1 MSILNR
7 RRELCLASVFALALT
22 GAAGAA
28 DLAVKAPILAP
39 VVGWSWT
46 GLYLGVGGGTA
57 WGTKEYDWNIDA
69 TIASVQNQLGAP
81 GAIPPLGL
89 RSQGSHGINGGF
101 FGGQIGY
108 NYQIAWAVLGVQ
120 ADAHWA
126 DISGDGNC
134 FALAITNCSAKV
146 ESFGTVTAKLGGTV
160 DRALLYAKGGF
171 AWENAKS
178 DINVLGLGAGNVL
191 AGAIPGGVNFVLASE
206 VSENRTGWTW
216 GAGVEYAFAPN
227 WSGFVEYNYLDFG
240 KKTQNYLY
248 SVSVPAAALTLALP
262 IPTELNEQYHVVKAG
277 LNYRFNW
284 AAPVVARY

>member
-1 MSILNR
+1 MTILNR
-7 RRELCLASVFALALT
+7 RRELCLASVFALAFT

-28 DLAVKAPILAP
+28 DLPVRAPIMAP
-39 VVGWSWT
+39 VVPLSWT
-46 GLYLGVGGGTA
+46 GFYIGIGGGTA

-69 TIASVQNQLGAP
+69 TIASVQAQLGAP
-81 GAIPPLGL
+81 GLIPPLGL

-108 NYQIAWAVLGVQ
+108 NYQIGWAVLGVQ

-146 ESFGTVTAKLGGTV
+146 ESFGTVTAKVGGTV

-178 DINVLGLGAGNVL
+178 NINILGLGAGNVL
-191 AGAIPGGVNFVLASE
+191 AGVIPGGVNFVLASE

-240 KKTQNYLY
+240 KKTQNYVY
-248 SVSVPAAALTLALP
+248 SVSNLTIP
-262 IPTELNEQYHVVKAG
+262 IPTELEEQYHVIKAG

-284 AAPVVARY
+284 WSAPVVARY